1 MKRYEKYMEDILLLT
16 LKSGHGVTGFSV
28 GGYKLFSLVH
38 LIHEITSKDCS
49 ENKEKIYKC
58 IRRKTLFS
66 TLYGKSL
73 RSIKYLA
80 HDFLKIHISI

>member
-1 MKRYEKYMEDILLLT
+1 MVNFALTYSIHLRHFETNEEEILLLT

-49 ENKEKIYKC
+49 ENKKKIYKC
-58 IRRKTLFS
+58 IIYTEDLIFYN
-66 TLYGKSL
+66 L
-73 RSIKYLA
+73 
-80 HDFLKIHISI
+80 